1 MRRRLH
7 MPPGSVVVSRDDMNA
22 ALGLAQLA
30 SECPQARLRVI
41 GQHAEEYGTVEG
53 AATGRLRA
61 LALMTTMVGAG
72 YPSEQ
77 IIMAAPSDSRPVK
90 GLTNSRVDFDVILE
104 EL

>member
-1 MRRRLH
+1 
-7 MPPGSVVVSRDDMNA
+7 
-22 ALGLAQLA
+22 
-30 SECPQARLRVI
+30 
-41 GQHAEEYGTVEG
+41 
-53 AATGRLRA
+53 LRA
-61 LALMTTMVGAG
+61 LALMTTMVRAG

>member
-1 MRRRLH
+1 M
-7 MPPGSVVVSRDDMNA
+7 MTA
-22 ALGLAQLA
+22 AM
-30 SECPQARLRVI
+30 STI
-41 GQHAEEYGTVEG
+41 TM
-53 AATGRLRA
+53 TM
-61 LALMTTMVGAG
+61 ALMTTMVGAG